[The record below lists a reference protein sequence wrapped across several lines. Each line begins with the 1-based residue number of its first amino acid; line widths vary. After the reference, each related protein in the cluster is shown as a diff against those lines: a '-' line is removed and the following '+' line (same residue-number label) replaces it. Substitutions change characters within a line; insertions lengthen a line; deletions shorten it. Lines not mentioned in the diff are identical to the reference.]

1 MINIQALATII
12 YIVVRFFPYFNYTT
26 KNAVVVSQTMCKL
39 KDN

>member
-26 KNAVVVSQTMCKL
+26 KNAVVSQTMCKL